1 MGSIEIVYDAGEDL
15 TYISR
20 VMKSVVS
27 SISNNLDLSSDGEI
41 KIESYDFEQLVIA
54 KIDFF
59 EGSLLRIRSKTFQ
72 PFTQYYVMFYSD
84 GVCLICVT
92 YEIIYCVYVPYSM
105 RVGEIF
111 EKLAEKYS
119 QSVAVVGAYGYKS
132 CFENGVEFYV
142 NVLEILDK
150 IIGEKTEVFRGL
162 LEFVRFVEV
171 CEK

>member
-1 MGSIEIVYDAGEDL
+1 MFYSVGEDL

-20 VMKSVVS
+20 VMKSIVL
-27 SISNNLDLSSDGEI
+27 SIVDKLYLSSSGGI
-41 KIESYDFEQLVIA
+41 RISSYDFEQLVVA
-54 KIDFF
+54 KLDLF
-59 EGSLLRIRSKTFQ
+59 EGSLLRIKSKTFQ
-72 PFTQYYVMFYSD
+72 PFSQYYVVLYHD
-84 GVCLICVT
+84 GVCLICIT

-105 RVGEIF
+105 RAGEIF

-150 IIGEKTEVFRGL
+150 IIGEKTEVFKGL

-171 CEK
+171 CER